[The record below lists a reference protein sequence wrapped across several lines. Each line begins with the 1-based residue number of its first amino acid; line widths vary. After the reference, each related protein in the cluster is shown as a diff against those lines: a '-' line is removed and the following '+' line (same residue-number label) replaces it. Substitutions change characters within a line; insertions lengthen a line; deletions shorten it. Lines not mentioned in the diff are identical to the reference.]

1 MRIVNVRLHCVSRKG
16 TVVLTDRYSVRGGN
30 IMTAK
35 KATVSTKKAAATVK
49 ANDPVKTAEPV
60 KAETVK
66 TEAAKTE
73 AVKKEVVPVKKG
85 EVVKKETAPVKA
97 ETVKTEA
104 APAAKKEAAKKETV
118 KKAPAKKAPAKK
130 AETVQKVYVQYGGK
144 EILTSDLAE
153 KATQIWVEMGHRAS
167 SIKSLELYVK
177 PEDMAAYYVINGKD
191 TGKIEL

>member
-1 MRIVNVRLHCVSRKG
+1 MRIVNVRSHCVSRKG
-16 TVVLTDRYSVRGGN
+16 SVVLTDRYSVRGGN

-49 ANDPVKTAEPV
+49 TNAPVKTAEPV

-73 AVKKEVVPVKKG
+73 A
-85 EVVKKETAPVKA
+85 
-97 ETVKTEA
+97 
-104 APAAKKEAAKKETV
+104 AKKETV

-130 AETVQKVYVQYGGK
+130 VETVQKVYVQYGGK

-167 SIKSLELYVK
+167 SIKSLVVYVK

>member
-1 MRIVNVRLHCVSRKG
+1 
-16 TVVLTDRYSVRGGN
+16 
-30 IMTAK
+30 MTAK
-35 KATVSTKKAAATVK
+35 KATVSTKKTAATVK
-49 ANDPVKTAEPV
+49 TNAPVKTAEPV

-73 AVKKEVVPVKKG
+73 A
-85 EVVKKETAPVKA
+85 
-97 ETVKTEA
+97 
-104 APAAKKEAAKKETV
+104 AKKETV

-130 AETVQKVYVQYGGK
+130 VETVQKVYVQYGGK

>member
-1 MRIVNVRLHCVSRKG
+1 
-16 TVVLTDRYSVRGGN
+16 
-30 IMTAK
+30 MTAK

-49 ANDPVKTAEPV
+49 TNDPVKTAEPV

-73 AVKKEVVPVKKG
+73 AVK
-85 EVVKKETAPVKA
+85 
-97 ETVKTEA
+97 TEA

-118 KKAPAKKAPAKK
+118 KKAPAKKV
-130 AETVQKVYVQYGGK
+130 ETVQKVYVQYGGK

>member
-1 MRIVNVRLHCVSRKG
+1 
-16 TVVLTDRYSVRGGN
+16 
-30 IMTAK
+30 MTAK

-49 ANDPVKTAEPV
+49 ANDPVKTAE
-60 KAETVK
+60 
-66 TEAAKTE
+66 
-73 AVKKEVVPVKKG
+73 
-85 EVVKKETAPVKA
+85 PVKA